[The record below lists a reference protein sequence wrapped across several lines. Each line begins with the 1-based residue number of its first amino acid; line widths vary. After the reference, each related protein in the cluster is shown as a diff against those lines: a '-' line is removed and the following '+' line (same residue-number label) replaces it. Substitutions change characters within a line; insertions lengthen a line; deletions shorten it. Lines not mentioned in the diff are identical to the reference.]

1 MKNKIVWI
9 TGASSGIGEA
19 LAKKFNQQGSIVILS
34 ARNKEALCRVQAE
47 FPNPQIESLV
57 LPLDLQH
64 YFELE
69 EKVKIVLDKYGR
81 VDILINNGGISQ
93 RSLALETTF
102 RDDLKIIEIDLLG
115 TIALSKALLPSMLTN
130 TDSQLVVISS
140 VMGKIHTKYRTS
152 YAAAKHGL
160 IGYFD
165 SLRLELAGKVQ
176 ICNIMP
182 GFIATNIV
190 KNAVSTAYIPNNQN
204 DLGMKPEVFA
214 EKAYDAILQRKNNV
228 YIGGIKEQAAMLL
241 KRLMPSVFDWF
252 IKDQKVV

>member
-19 LAKKFNQQGSIVILS
+19 LAKKFNQEGAVVILS
-34 ARNKEALCRVQAE
+34 ARNEEALLRVQME
-47 FPNPQIESLV
+47 LPNQDVGSFV
-57 LPLDLQH
+57 LPLDLQK

-69 EKVKIVLDKYGR
+69 EKVQSVLAKYGR

-93 RSLALETTF
+93 RSLAIETNF

-115 TIALSKALLPSMLTN
+115 TIALSKALLPSMLLSP
-130 TDSQLVVISS
+130 DSQIVVISS
-140 VMGKIHTKYRTS
+140 VMGKINTKYRTS

-165 SLRLELAGKVQ
+165 SLRLELAGKVH

-190 KNAVSTAYIPNNQN
+190 KNAVSNAYIANNQN
-204 DLGMKPEVFA
+204 DLGMKPDVFA
-214 EKAYDAILQRKNNV
+214 EKAYQAILQRKNNA
-228 YIGGIKEQAAMLL
+228 YIGGMKERAALFL
-241 KRLMPSVFDWF
+241 KRLSPDLFDWF
-252 IKDQKVV
+252 IKNQKVV